1 MFGRAAFGSSAI
13 CGRIDNSLDMKGH
26 IPIRVNDK
34 GHYTRRNMMEKSL
47 AKLLMFFVAFSAG
60 QTFAQDSFYNGKTI
74 KVVVGFSAGGG
85 YDTYARLI
93 ARHMTRHIPGNPT
106 IVVENM
112 TGAGS
117 LISANH
123 LYKAA
128 KPDGLTV
135 GHFIGGL
142 FIQQLLDKPGI
153 EFDAQKFEY
162 IGVPTQDNY
171 VTGLSKAGGVTSMK
185 QWLAAKSPLKIGG
198 IAPGTATSDIPRLLI
213 AAIGLPAQVVDG
225 YKGTANV
232 RLAFNSGEIVG
243 VTNAWE
249 SFKSTWRKEVESG
262 DVTIVVQHVGK
273 RHPELPNV
281 PLDVE
286 FAKTPQS
293 RKLLEVGAHSL
304 GPTAR
309 PFVLP
314 PGTPKGRVQT
324 LRRAFAETMKD
335 PQFLAEAK
343 KANLDIN
350 PADGTE
356 LEQNVRKVFDLEPGL
371 TAQLKEIFK

>member
-1 MFGRAAFGSSAI
+1 MQK
-13 CGRIDNSLDMKGH
+13 L
-26 IPIRVNDK
+26 V
-34 GHYTRRNMMEKSL
+34 
-47 AKLLMFFVAFSAG
+47 AKILVTFAVLGAG
-60 QTFAQDSFYNGKTI
+60 QAFAQDPFYNAKTI
-74 KVVVGFSAGGG
+74 RIIVGFSAGGG

-93 ARHMTRHIPGNPT
+93 ARHMTRHIPGTPT

-128 KPDGLTV
+128 KPDGLTI

-142 FIQQLLDKPGI
+142 FIQQLLEKAGI
-153 EFDAQKFEY
+153 DFDARKFEY

-171 VTGLSKAGGVTSMK
+171 VTGLSKMSGVTSMQ
-185 QWLAAKSPLKIGG
+185 QWLTAKTPLKIGG
-198 IAPGTATSDIPRLLI
+198 IAPGTATSDIPRLLM
-213 AAIGLPAQVVDG
+213 AAIELPAQVVDG
-225 YKGTANV
+225 YKGTADV
-232 RLAFNSGEIVG
+232 RLAFNSGEVLG

-262 DVTIVVQHVGK
+262 DVTVVVQHVSK
-273 RHPELPNV
+273 RHPDLPNV

-314 PGTPKGRVQT
+314 PGTPKVRVQL
-324 LRRAFAETMKD
+324 LRKAFAETMKD
-335 PQFLAEAK
+335 SQFLAEAK

-350 PADGTE
+350 PADGVE
-356 LEQNVRKVFDLEPGL
+356 LEENVKKIFNLEAPL
-371 TAQLKEIFK
+371 IARLKEIFK

>member
-1 MFGRAAFGSSAI
+1 MQK
-13 CGRIDNSLDMKGH
+13 L
-26 IPIRVNDK
+26 V
-34 GHYTRRNMMEKSL
+34 
-47 AKLLMFFVAFSAG
+47 AKIMVTFLVWGAG
-60 QTFAQDSFYNGKTI
+60 QAFAQDPFYNAKTI
-74 KVVVGFSAGGG
+74 RIIVGFSAGGG

-128 KPDGLTV
+128 KRDGLTI

-142 FIQQLLDKPGI
+142 FIQQLLEKPGI
-153 EFDAQKFEY
+153 EFDARKFEY

-171 VTGLSKAGGVTSMK
+171 VTGLSKMSGVTSMQ
-185 QWLAAKSPLKIGG
+185 QWLTAKTPLKIGG
-198 IAPGTATSDIPRLLI
+198 IAPGTATSDIPRLLM
-213 AAIGLPAQVVDG
+213 AAIELPAQVVDG
-225 YKGTANV
+225 YKGTADV
-232 RLAFNSGEIVG
+232 RLAFNSGEVFG

-262 DVTIVVQHVGK
+262 DVTVVVQHVSK
-273 RHPELPNV
+273 PHPDLPKV

-314 PGTPKGRVQT
+314 PGTPKVRVEI
-324 LRRAFAETMKD
+324 LRKAFAETMKD
-335 PQFLAEAK
+335 SQFLAEAK

-350 PADGTE
+350 PADGVE
-356 LEQNVRKVFDLEPGL
+356 LEENVKKIFNLEAPL
-371 TAQLKEIFK
+371 IARLKEIFK

>member
-1 MFGRAAFGSSAI
+1 MKKLAAKI
-13 CGRIDNSLDMKGH
+13 L
-26 IPIRVNDK
+26 
-34 GHYTRRNMMEKSL
+34 
-47 AKLLMFFVAFSAG
+47 VALVVFCAG
-60 QTFAQDSFYNGKTI
+60 QALAQDSFYNGKTI
-74 KVVVGFSAGGG
+74 KIIVGFSAGGG

-93 ARHMTRHIPGNPT
+93 ARHMTRHIQGNPT

-112 TGAGS
+112 AGAGS

-128 KPDGLTV
+128 KPDGLTI

-142 FIQQLLDKPGI
+142 FIQQLLEKPGI
-153 EFDAQKFEY
+153 EFDARKFEY
-162 IGVPTQDNY
+162 IGVPAQDNY
-171 VTGLSKAGGVTSMK
+171 VTAVSKTTGVTGMQ
-185 QWLAAKSPLKIGG
+185 QWLAAKTPLKIGG
-198 IAPGTATSDIPRLLI
+198 IAPGTATSDIPRLLM
-213 AAIGLPAQVVDG
+213 AAIDLPAQVVDG
-225 YKGTANV
+225 YKGTADV

-249 SFKSTWRKEVESG
+249 SFKSTWRKEVGSG
-262 DVTIVVQHVGK
+262 DAVVVVQHVGK

-286 FAKTPQS
+286 FAKTPQA
-293 RKLLEVGAHSL
+293 RQLLEVGAHSL

-314 PGTPKGRVQT
+314 PGTPKGRVQI
-324 LRRAFAETMKD
+324 LRKAYADTMKD
-335 PQFLAEAK
+335 AAFLAEAK

-350 PADGTE
+350 PSDGAE
-356 LEQNVRKVFDLEPGL
+356 LEGNVKKIFTLEASL
-371 TAQLKEIFK
+371 IARLKEILK

>member
-1 MFGRAAFGSSAI
+1 MEKLVAKLAAAFVI
-13 CGRIDNSLDMKGH
+13 
-26 IPIRVNDK
+26 
-34 GHYTRRNMMEKSL
+34 
-47 AKLLMFFVAFSAG
+47 FSAG
-60 QTFAQDSFYNGKTI
+60 QALAQDSFYSGKAI
-74 KVVVGFSAGGG
+74 KIIVGFSAGGG
-85 YDTYARLI
+85 YDTYARVI
-93 ARHMTRHIPGNPT
+93 SRHMGRHIPGNPT
-106 IVVENM
+106 MVVDNM

-128 KPDGLTV
+128 KPDGLTI

-142 FIQQLLDKPGI
+142 FIQQVLQKPGI

-171 VTGLSKAGGVTSMK
+171 VTGLAKSGGVTSMQ
-185 QWLAAKSPLKIGG
+185 QWLAAKTPLKIGG
-198 IAPGTATSDIPRLLI
+198 IAPGSATSDIPRLLI
-213 AAIGLPAQVVDG
+213 AAIGLPAQVIDG

-232 RLAFNSGEIVG
+232 RLAFNSGEVTG
-243 VTNAWE
+243 VANAWE
-249 SFKSTWRKEVESG
+249 SFKSTWRKEVEAG
-262 DVTIVVQHVGK
+262 DIVIVVQHVSK

-286 FAKTPQS
+286 FAKNARS

-314 PGTPKGRVQT
+314 PGTPKDRVRA
-324 LRRAFAETMKD
+324 LRRAFTETMKD

-343 KANLDIN
+343 KASLDIN
-350 PADGTE
+350 PTSGAE
-356 LEQNVRKVFDLEPGL
+356 LEQNVRKVFDLDSAL
-371 TAQLKEIFK
+371 AADLKAILQ

>member
-1 MFGRAAFGSSAI
+1 
-13 CGRIDNSLDMKGH
+13 MKKL
-26 IPIRVNDK
+26 V
-34 GHYTRRNMMEKSL
+34 
-47 AKLLMFFVAFSAG
+47 AKTLVALVVFCAG
-60 QTFAQDSFYNGKTI
+60 QALAQDPFYNAKTI
-74 KVVVGFSAGGG
+74 KIIVGFSAGGG

-93 ARHMTRHIPGNPT
+93 ARHMTRHIQGNPT
-106 IVVENM
+106 IVVDNM
-112 TGAGS
+112 PGAGS

-128 KPDGLTV
+128 KPDGLTL

-142 FIQQLLDKPGI
+142 FIQQLLERPGI
-153 EFDAQKFEY
+153 EFDARKFEY

-171 VTGLSKAGGVTSMK
+171 VTGLSKTSGVTSMQ
-185 QWLAAKSPLKIGG
+185 QWLTAKSPLKIGG
-198 IAPGTATSDIPRLLI
+198 IAPGTATSDIPRLLM
-213 AAIGLPAQVVDG
+213 AAIDLPAQVVDG
-225 YKGTANV
+225 YKGTADV
-232 RLAFNSGEIVG
+232 RLAFNSGEVVG

-262 DVTIVVQHVGK
+262 DVIVVVQHVGK

-286 FAKTPQS
+286 FAKNSQS
-293 RKLLEVGAHSL
+293 RRLLEVGAHSL

-314 PGTPKGRVQT
+314 PSTPKGRVEV
-324 LRRAFAETMKD
+324 LRKAFTETMKD

-350 PADGTE
+350 PADGAE
-356 LEQNVRKVFDLEPGL
+356 LEENVRKVFNLDAAL
-371 TAQLKEIFK
+371 TARLKEIFR

>member
-1 MFGRAAFGSSAI
+1 
-13 CGRIDNSLDMKGH
+13 
-26 IPIRVNDK
+26 
-34 GHYTRRNMMEKSL
+34 MENL
-47 AKLLMFFVAFSAG
+47 VAKMLVALVVFCAG
-60 QTFAQDSFYNGKTI
+60 QALAQEPFYNAKTI
-74 KVVVGFSAGGG
+74 KIIVGFSAGGG
-85 YDTYARLI
+85 YDTYSRLI

-106 IVVENM
+106 IVVDNM
-112 TGAGS
+112 PGAGS

-128 KPDGLTV
+128 KPDGLTI

-142 FIQQLLDKPGI
+142 FIQQLLEKPGI
-153 EFDAQKFEY
+153 EFDARKFEY
-162 IGVPTQDNY
+162 IGVPAQDNY
-171 VTGLSKAGGVTSMK
+171 VTGLSKTSGVTGMQ

-198 IAPGTATSDIPRLLI
+198 IAPGTATSDIPRLLM
-213 AAIGLPAQVVDG
+213 AAIDLPAQVVDG
-225 YKGTANV
+225 YKGTADV
-232 RLAFNSGEIVG
+232 RLAFNSGEVVG

-262 DVTIVVQHVGK
+262 EVIVVVQHVGK

-286 FAKTPQS
+286 FAKNPQS
-293 RKLLEVGAHSL
+293 RRLLEVGAHSL

-314 PGTPKGRVQT
+314 PGTPKARVGA
-324 LRRAFAETMKD
+324 LRKAFTDTMKD

-350 PADGTE
+350 PADGAE
-356 LEQNVRKVFDLEPGL
+356 LEENVRKVFNLDAAL
-371 TAQLKEIFK
+371 TARLKEILK